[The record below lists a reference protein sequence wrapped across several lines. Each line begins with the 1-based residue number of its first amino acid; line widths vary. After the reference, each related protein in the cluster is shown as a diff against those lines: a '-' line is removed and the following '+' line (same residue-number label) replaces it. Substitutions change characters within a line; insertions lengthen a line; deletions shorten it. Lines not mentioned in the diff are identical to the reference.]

1 MIANVDQVKQFIHV
15 HGGTKL
21 YKTDWADSHHPLL
34 YTTVYTGTDLWKL
47 FAKQVTISADRIVNE
62 ALDHPAIYLNVA
74 DTTKGRPWPVGNN
87 ITLLPQCMAKVAFV
101 GCTRDDHL
109 AAVLSACAARWLV
122 DDPNQDISM
131 VYLSTPW
138 LYRLEDRLP
147 MTA

>member
-1 MIANVDQVKQFIHV
+1 MIANVDQVKLFIRV

-21 YKTDWADSHHPLL
+21 YKTYWADSHHPQL

-101 GCTRDDHL
+101 GVRATSQSN
-109 AAVLSACAARWLV
+109 A
-122 DDPNQDISM
+122 
-131 VYLSTPW
+131 
-138 LYRLEDRLP
+138 
-147 MTA
+147 